1 MGFLELCLWG
11 YKIIGCF
18 FLIAI
23 GLLSIVTPLT
33 MSYECNSLTP
43 LLAYIVTIPIGCGC
57 LKLIELLIS

>member
-23 GLLSIVTPLT
+23 GLLSIAAPLAT
-33 MSYECNSLTP
+33 SYEYDSLAP